1 MLGVTVSAMSYKK
14 MHCKTNIQCGG
25 WNMKRWLVE
34 HATAHSIPGAKF
46 PDPDKILQTDCYT
59 MLAGFN
65 LGIIKRTTGTAI
77 TRTDSK
83 QAILH
88 NTQNP
93 HIPR

>member
-1 MLGVTVSAMSYKK
+1 
-14 MHCKTNIQCGG
+14 
-25 WNMKRWLVE
+25 MKRWLVE

-46 PDPDKILQTDCYT
+46 PDPDKTLQTDFYT

-65 LGIIKRTTGTAI
+65 LRIIKRTTGTAI